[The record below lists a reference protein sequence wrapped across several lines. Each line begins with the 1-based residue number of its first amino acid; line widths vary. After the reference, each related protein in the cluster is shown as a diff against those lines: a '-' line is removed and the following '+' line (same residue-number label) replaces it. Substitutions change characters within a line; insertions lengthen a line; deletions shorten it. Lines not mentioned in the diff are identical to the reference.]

1 MDFNNISHLIA
12 EKIRIKSNMQSRN
25 HLVSEFR
32 ENVKRINERD
42 VKRLLNLQ
50 TRINQLN
57 KK

>member
-1 MDFNNISHLIA
+1 
-12 EKIRIKSNMQSRN
+12 MQSRN